1 MFAQAVMVPGL
12 AEKLS
17 ILFYGL
23 LSNDKLQKFRL
34 IIEEH

>member
-12 AEKLS
+12 AEKIIYS
-17 ILFYGL
+17 FYGL